1 MSLHGLISIV
11 KNKKKWIQCIH
22 LFQVRFPSTPIL
34 VLVNKTQTIQMYLD
48 RIQNSRYPIDV
59 RLITWIQESEQ
70 CIIRWW
76 SLPSLWSI
84 IPSRFIIEVNIPLLE
99 FDYDSLLNE
108 FKTKKI
114 NISKLRHYDVINPRC
129 LEHLKPQDF
138 LFSLWNRETC
148 MKTYRQINKPTLLSQ
163 DRFIELIQHNSAR
176 LCFDTKLI
184 HLFSCL
190 IEHKESRKE
199 TKQHYYILNSHS
211 YLNQTAGDT
220 IMISNLI
227 NKIQSDD
234 PFVTILLVSQHN
246 IGHNFTRNLEYTK
259 RVVLHQNQS
268 NVVHTIDTLHNRYQH
283 HIQHVFIRN
292 HNILYHI
299 KDKAWLSKTII
310 YALDPHMKGV
320 ALLHQRCYSIWTQS
334 TTLQQKLVQHDV
346 PESKIRI
353 IKPIVYRYRFQE
365 TKQRQPDTIRLIY
378 CGTLRDEENI
388 IELCEWYTETIKQNY
403 PVLIQLSIIFGKIN
417 GNQSFYQKINTI
429 IKQNKI
435 NFLYNISHRES
446 CRHMYHSDIGVCWR
460 KKGWGD
466 NGEISTKMR
475 EYKEYGL
482 LVLTQPPTY
491 QDIVSLWTKSNT
503 L

>member
-34 VLVNKTQTIQMYLD
+34 ILVNKTQTIQMYLD
-48 RIQNSRYPIDV
+48 MIHNSRYPIDG
-59 RLITWIQESEQ
+59 RLIKWLQESEQ
-70 CIIRWW
+70 YIIRWW

-84 IPSRFIIEVNIPLLE
+84 IPSRFIIEVNIPLLD

-114 NISKLRHYDVINPRC
+114 NISKFKHYDVINPRYLDC
-129 LEHLKPQDF
+129 LKSKDF

-148 MKTYRQINKPTLLSQ
+148 LKAFRQIDQPTLLSQ
-163 DRFIELIQHNSAR
+163 DIFVKLIQHNSAR
-176 LCFDTKLI
+176 ICLDAKLI
-184 HLFSCL
+184 DLFSCP
-190 IEHKESRKE
+190 IEHQESKKE

-220 IMISNLI
+220 IMMSNLI
-227 NKIQSDD
+227 NQIQINN
-234 PFVTILLVSQHN
+234 PLVTIILVSQHN
-246 IGHNFTRNLEYTK
+246 IGHNFTRNLENMK
-259 RVVLHQNQS
+259 RVVLYQNQS
-268 NVVHTIDTLHNRYQH
+268 NVVHTIDTLHNLYQN

-292 HNILYHI
+292 HNILHYI

-310 YALDPHMKGV
+310 YALDIHMKGV
-320 ALLHQRCYSIWTQS
+320 TLLHQRCHSIWTQS
-334 TTLQQKLVQHDV
+334 TILQQKLVQHNV

-353 IKPIVYRYRFQE
+353 IKPIVYRYRFHE
-365 TKQRQPDTIRLIY
+365 RKQRQPNTIRLIY

-388 IELCEWYTETIKQNY
+388 IELCEWYTETLTQNY
-403 PVLIQLSIIFGKIN
+403 PVLIQLSIVFGKIH
-417 GNQSFYQKINTI
+417 GNKSFYQKINTI

-446 CRHMYHSDIGVCWR
+446 CRHIYHSDIGVCWR

-475 EYKEYGL
+475 EYKAYGL

-491 QDIVSLWTKSNT
+491 QHIVSLWTKSNT